1 MPLTKE
7 QVLKQYFGYD
17 KFRPLQS
24 DIIDWVLYG
33 QDALVLMPTGG
44 GKSICFQVPAMVMSG
59 ITIVI
64 SPLIALMQDQVRGLL
79 ANGIPAAYINSSQ
92 TGSEIS
98 LIEKRC
104 KSGEL
109 KLLYISPE
117 KLFSPGY
124 FDFIKSL
131 NVSMFA
137 IDESHCVSV
146 WGHDFR
152 PEYTQLGILK
162 KSFPDVPVIALTA
175 TADRVTRKDILNQ
188 LAIPEARVFVSSFDR
203 PNLSL
208 AVLPGRNRIKIM
220 QDFIQK
226 RANQPGIIY
235 CLSRKN
241 TEDVASALQK
251 VGIRAKFYHAKMN
264 PEDRAKVQDDFIK
277 DNYQVIV
284 ATIAFGMGIDKSNVR
299 WVIHYSLPSN
309 VESFYQEIGR
319 AGRDGLRSDT
329 LLFYTFNDL
338 KMRQEMLD
346 QSGLPEEMKETQLAK
361 LERMKQYSEAE
372 ICRRRIL
379 LSYFNEE
386 TTEDCGNCDVCR
398 NPPVRFDATILAQ
411 KALSAIVRTNENIA
425 MGILIDILRGS
436 RNRKVVEHQ
445 YHEIKTFGAGKD
457 LKFEEWADYL
467 QQMLNSGIMDIAYDE
482 GHSYKLNNRSR
493 AILKEGQKV
502 ELVRFE
508 PYDVK
513 KARKEEEYPL
523 ERSKKEIIRDALF
536 DRLKFLRKQIADE
549 ADIPAFVVFSDATL
563 SDMAQ
568 KRPINKIQ
576 MLAVSGVGEQ
586 KYLQYGERFMNEILN
601 FARENSG
608 TGSRIA
614 NGMTYVET
622 FDLYKKGLSPSEI
635 ARTRGMNEITIY
647 SHLAK
652 LYEDGER
659 INLEEYVHTTE
670 LKKIIRQAEIMN
682 IRKGE
687 PLKPLFEALN
697 GQHEYHKLR
706 MALAIWER
714 NK

>member
-1 MPLTKE
+1 
-7 QVLKQYFGYD
+7 
-17 KFRPLQS
+17 
-24 DIIDWVLYG
+24 
-33 QDALVLMPTGG
+33 
-44 GKSICFQVPAMVMSG
+44 
-59 ITIVI
+59 
-64 SPLIALMQDQVRGLL
+64 
-79 ANGIPAAYINSSQ
+79 
-92 TGSEIS
+92 
-98 LIEKRC
+98 
-104 KSGEL
+104 
-109 KLLYISPE
+109 
-117 KLFSPGY
+117 
-124 FDFIKSL
+124 
-131 NVSMFA
+131 MFA

>member
-104 KSGEL
+104 KSREL

-226 RANQPGIIY
+226 RTNQPGIIY